1 MSGAQTQFVLG
12 VEGAAILEN
21 MFNIH
26 EAEFRRIYSDIGYM
40 QLARGISAYACLQQ
54 LARPSY
60 IHAGAVDNLGPGMAG
75 DAREVK
81 NGRKTAAFWLRYIHT
96 HTLAHTHTHTHAHAQ
111 VKKDSKTMA
120 LWLRYMRL
128 SACAYGVHF
137 MTVTGVCDPHLLVMG
152 DAAAL
157 YERTGIAQEKIIH
170 VVWENEGYAAPA
182 WLLVQDD
189 LTHAVCLVISVYMH
203 KHILSRA
210 LSLSRTH
217 TRKHTH
223 THKQGSKNNSDW
235 LSNLRCANVDVR
247 QVSFASIVGLF
258 LSNNRPL
265 LQKTNEG
272 VRQGDHFGPGIAL
285 SEEAHILKVCA
296 VAYLP

>member
-1 MSGAQTQFVLG
+1 
-12 VEGAAILEN
+12 
-21 MFNIH
+21 
-26 EAEFRRIYSDIGYM
+26 
-40 QLARGISAYACLQQ
+40 
-54 LARPSY
+54 
-60 IHAGAVDNLGPGMAG
+60 
-75 DAREVK
+75 
-81 NGRKTAAFWLRYIHT
+81 
-96 HTLAHTHTHTHAHAQ
+96 
-111 VKKDSKTMA
+111 MA

-210 LSLSRTH
+210 RARAHSLSHARTH
-217 TRKHTH
+217 ANTHTH
-223 THKQGSKNNSDW
+223 TQT
-235 LSNLRCANVDVR
+235 
-247 QVSFASIVGLF
+247 GL
-258 LSNNRPL
+258 
-265 LQKTNEG
+265 
-272 VRQGDHFGPGIAL
+272 
-285 SEEAHILKVCA
+285 EEQLGLAEQPA
-296 VAYLP
+296 MR

>member
-1 MSGAQTQFVLG
+1 MSAAQTQFVLG

-60 IHAGAVDNLGPGMAG
+60 IHAGAVDKLGPGMAG
-75 DAREVK
+75 DPREVK
-81 NGRKTAAFWLRYIHT
+81 NGGKTAAFWLRYIHT
-96 HTLAHTHTHTHAHAQ
+96 HTHAHTHTYTHTQTQ
-111 VKKDSKTMA
+111 VKKDRKTVA

-170 VVWENEGYAAPA
+170 AVWENEGYAAPA

-189 LTHAVCLVISVYMH
+189 LTHAVCLVISVYLH
-203 KHILSRA
+203 KHILGMRTQTHTRA
-210 LSLSRTH
+210 RSLSLSRTH
-217 TRKHTH
+217 THTHSLSLTHTHRVLRTTQTGARSCARALSLSLSRARTHTH
-223 THKQGSKNNSDW
+223 THTGFEEQ
-235 LSNLRCANVDVR
+235 LRLAEQPAMR
-247 QVSFASIVGLF
+247 
-258 LSNNRPL
+258 
-265 LQKTNEG
+265 
-272 VRQGDHFGPGIAL
+272 
-285 SEEAHILKVCA
+285 
-296 VAYLP
+296 